1 MSNDKNL
8 KDNKYNKKKKGRQP
22 MLTFQT
28 CDSNY

>member
-8 KDNKYNKKKKGRQP
+8 KENKYNKKRGRQP
-22 MLTFQT
+22 TLTFQT